1 MNIVDFFSTS
11 FDDFAF
17 SIFPKKAA
25 GPGAS
30 EKPFGGM
37 QGRPGGSGRA
47 SWEVLEGPGE
57 SGGRLGRVLGGLGAI
72 LERPFEQSD
81 FGSIF

>member
-17 SIFPKKAA
+17 SIFPKKRLLGQVLGKAFW
-25 GPGAS
+25 GHPGAS
-30 EKPFGGM
+30 WGVRESILGG
-37 QGRPGGSGRA
+37 PGGSWG
-47 SWEVLEGPGE
+47 

-81 FGSIF
+81 FGFIF

>member
-11 FDDFAF
+11 FDDFEF
-17 SIFPKKAA
+17 SIFTKKGA
-25 GPGAS
+25 GPGAGKS
-30 EKPFGGM
+30 LLGT
-37 QGRPGGSGRA
+37 
-47 SWEVLEGPGE
+47 SWGVLGGPGE
-57 SGGRLGRVLGGLGAI
+57 HLGRSWGSGGRLGRVLGGLGAI